1 MSGNLELALKT
12 FARAREHVASRHLL
26 GEVEWQ
32 RSRRASQFTEVDL
45 LREAAWVILCSGFR
59 EAIVRRSFD
68 KISLSFCDWE
78 SARAIVAAASACRAN
93 ALASIR
99 NEKKID
105 AILGVARRVECIG
118 FVHLKPKILR
128 EPIAE
133 LQHFPFIEPVTS
145 WHLAKN
151 LGFEVAKPDRHLVR
165 LARTLGF
172 SDAHE
177 LCKSI
182 AVAIDE
188 SVQVVDIMLW
198 RYAADGVHHDTGHS
212 HSVRKRRPLS
222 LIKSLDPSM
231 PA

>member
-1 MSGNLELALKT
+1 MSGNLELAVKT
-12 FARAREHVASRHLL
+12 FARAREYVASSNLS

-32 RSRRASQFTEVDL
+32 RTRRISQFTETDL

-59 EAIVRRSFD
+59 EAIVRRLFD

-78 SARAIVAAASACRAN
+78 SARSIVASASACRAN

-99 NEKKID
+99 NAKKID
-105 AILGVARRVECIG
+105 AILGVARRVDCIG
-118 FVHLKPKILR
+118 FGPLRGRILQ

-133 LQHFPFIEPVTS
+133 LQQFPFIGPVTS

-172 SDAHE
+172 GNAQE
-177 LCKSI
+177 LCGSI
-182 AVAIDE
+182 ALAVDE
-188 SVQVVDIMLW
+188 AVHVVDIVLW
-198 RYAADGVHHDTGHS
+198 RYAANGFHQQTGGS
-212 HSVRKRRPLS
+212 EG
-222 LIKSLDPSM
+222 
-231 PA
+231 